1 MPSQGLPPE
10 RLSFKESPFYTIL
23 EPLTS
28 TVECKIREQTRDS
41 VELKVVLTQ
50 TLISRLQADPN
61 VRIMVY
67 CAADTGLNQY
77 TKSDIAFPHQ
87 VELKA
92 NLDEVKANLRGLK
105 NKPGTTQP
113 ADVTNCIRK
122 KPGYANNI
130 VITYALTQKVVL
142 YAPRSPGLLAYK
154 NKLQPGLALFA
165 LKRQALNLYKLTN
178 DDDLI
183 EIKEPAIPTVNQETF
198 PIENLS
204 LQRTPAQSREPSTT
218 SSATRPPNSKRSV
231 AQVIDLTG
239 SDDDEDDP
247 PARPVKR
254 PALNVFSRPLSRQGF
269 RNHYNGGSV
278 NGKTVPFASQTSSE
292 SPGRAGGYDK

>member
-1 MPSQGLPPE
+1 MRP
-10 RLSFKESPFYTIL
+10 RFY
-23 EPLTS
+23 S
-28 TVECKIREQTRDS
+28 
-41 VELKVVLTQ
+41 
-50 TLISRLQADPN
+50 
-61 VRIMVY
+61 
-67 CAADTGLNQY
+67 
-77 TKSDIAFPHQ
+77 
-87 VELKA
+87 
-92 NLDEVKANLRGLK
+92 
-105 NKPGTTQP
+105 
-113 ADVTNCIRK
+113 
-122 KPGYANNI
+122 
-130 VITYALTQKVVL
+130 
-142 YAPRSPGLLAYK
+142 YK

-165 LKRQALNLYKLTN
+165 LKRQALNLYKLTSKYVDDILHSTPSDVEQVVIEPDGGWSCHKGVSTTGAGHVTPTSD